1 MCDYSQQL
9 ARRLCTRRAM
19 VGDELV
25 LRHFGAVLGFA
36 KLWHGRW
43 CLTCIR
49 HGSEVAFEHRQV
61 LHQCRSFVE
70 CDNGERILVND
81 ILPREARFT
90 MVAGGGDGFEFAN
103 GLVCGM
109 SAIDLGVSMKV
120 LQVPAPK
127 QRQRTPAVAKA
138 KPSSKQVQQRER
150 ELVAAER

>member
-25 LRHFGAVLGFA
+25 LRYFGVVLGFA
-36 KLWHGRW
+36 KRWHGRW

-61 LHQCRSFVE
+61 LKQCHSFVE

-103 GLVCGM
+103 GLVCGL
-109 SAIDLGVSMKV
+109 SAIDLGISMKV

-127 QRQRTPAVAKA
+127 RRQQRQQRQPAVAKA
-138 KPSSKQVQQRER
+138 QPSNKR
-150 ELVAAER
+150 ELVAVER